1 MKALTAELS
10 KLISLPFFWVAC
22 AAGLIVPNVIAI
34 ITSLSGSPGASI
46 DTGFSE
52 LSVGALGAIVLG
64 GIAIGSEY
72 VTEGEDSAG
81 GQQITT
87 SLIAIPSRIRLLMAK
102 IGSIAISTFIL
113 SIIAISSVLITF
125 LLLNGPEVLTIN
137 ADLFVRIIG
146 VIVYW
151 IFLALF
157 SFSLTVL
164 TRDAIIPISV
174 MVINSSGIAV
184 TYLLT
189 QVNPLATYLPDMAG
203 QKMFTRSVDT
213 GMELAPIAGGAIMG
227 AWVLVLIIIAG
238 ITFLRRDVG

>member
-1 MKALTAELS
+1 
-10 KLISLPFFWVAC
+10 
-22 AAGLIVPNVIAI
+22 
-34 ITSLSGSPGASI
+34 
-46 DTGFSE
+46 
-52 LSVGALGAIVLG
+52 
-64 GIAIGSEY
+64 
-72 VTEGEDSAG
+72 
-81 GQQITT
+81 
-87 SLIAIPSRIRLLMAK
+87 MAK
-102 IGSIAISTFIL
+102 IGSIAISTLIL